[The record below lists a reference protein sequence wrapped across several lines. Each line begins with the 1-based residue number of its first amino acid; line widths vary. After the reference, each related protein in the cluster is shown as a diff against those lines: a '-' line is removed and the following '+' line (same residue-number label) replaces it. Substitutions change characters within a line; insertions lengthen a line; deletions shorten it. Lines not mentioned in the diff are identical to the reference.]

1 MQHPRNT
8 DEYKNTVLIEATI
21 ANDAMLLTKLL
32 ANGADPNFVED
43 YAGVTAL
50 HHAADRGCY
59 EAALVLLTAGA
70 EIKEENLFGITPIQ
84 VAKNQQHHRLV
95 DLFSKFLRI
104 YSEIAQ

>member
-1 MQHPRNT
+1 MHSQSP
-8 DEYKNTVLIEATI
+8 DEFKNTVLIEATI
-21 ANDAMLLTKLL
+21 ANDAGLLTKLL
-32 ANGADPNFVED
+32 VNGADPNFVED

-70 EIKEENLFGITPIQ
+70 EIKEENLFGITPVQ

-95 DLFSKFLRI
+95 ELFNKFLRT
-104 YSEIAQ
+104 YSATVQ